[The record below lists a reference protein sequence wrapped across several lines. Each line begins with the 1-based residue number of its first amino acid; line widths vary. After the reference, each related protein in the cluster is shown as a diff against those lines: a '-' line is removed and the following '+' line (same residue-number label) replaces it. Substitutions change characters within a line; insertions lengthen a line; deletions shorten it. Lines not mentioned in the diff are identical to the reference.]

1 MRGGEVGLPKT
12 GMLFNSLSRRMP
24 SASQIP
30 PITIVRFWAIMP
42 SWQWGEAITPAVRRR
57 EVPPVE
63 VGLRGIVTWPKI
75 LAETVLEEIR
85 EQAEY
90 ESDLESILKGKL
102 LEIRM
107 GYESGEISEEQ
118 YKEKEKELKKKLEA
132 IGVALE
138 RK

>member
-1 MRGGEVGLPKT
+1 G
-12 GMLFNSLSRRMP
+12 
-24 SASQIP
+24 
-30 PITIVRFWAIMP
+30 
-42 SWQWGEAITPAVRRR
+42 
-57 EVPPVE
+57 
-63 VGLRGIVTWPKI
+63 
-75 LAETVLEEIR
+75 ETVLEENR
-85 EQAEY
+85 EKAEY

-132 IGVALE
+132 IGVVLK